1 MSSLPIAMCLFFPSV
16 LVTLAQS
23 VTRMLATYLS
33 RFSSIA
39 DNKINCGPVLTWMEV
54 SPGLPPAVS
63 VRESLGGH
71 DPINL
76 FQYFIRAF
84 NI

>member
-63 VRESLGGH
+63 V
-71 DPINL
+71 
-76 FQYFIRAF
+76 
-84 NI
+84 